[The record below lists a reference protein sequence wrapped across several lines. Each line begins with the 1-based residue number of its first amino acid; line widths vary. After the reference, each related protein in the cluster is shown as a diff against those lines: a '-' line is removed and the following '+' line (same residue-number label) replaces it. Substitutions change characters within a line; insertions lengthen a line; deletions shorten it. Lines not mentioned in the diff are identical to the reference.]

1 MKRFLSL
8 ILLLCSYTTFA
19 QQHLSQSRHTSVYT
33 YIYSLSNSELI
44 RLHTGE
50 LNETFLHNLVDSF
63 PIADELPSRIP
74 PGNYL
79 KVNALESHLNIVP
92 LILPNVYYKILHN
105 GKDLV
110 ITLHDVAGNEVKD
123 ATVLADKRK
132 VEYDQATHAW
142 RINNYD
148 HEAILQITHK
158 GMLHYVPL
166 DHTAQSSRFSRF
178 LNKVTGAVRP
188 GYWYRYI
195 RWKLFRRSYQG
206 FIAFSK
212 PIYKPNDTV
221 RLKAFILND
230 NGKPIN
236 EPLSLRLRDGYYSHT
251 LDTALSTIQ
260 PYRAGAYEYQFVL
273 SDGLHLKLNSA
284 YYIILE
290 KKGKRVVL
298 GDRFS
303 FREYELHNIT
313 FSARTD
319 KSIHTRDQ
327 PVALYLKARDEN
339 DLAVMDG
346 SVKIRI
352 STNTV
357 NTYGAPYLFVP
368 DTLWTCS
375 IKMDAP
381 GETKVLIPDSIF
393 PAAASVS
400 YTIHCDFLNT
410 NNESKHASISQDY
423 LYIPYQFKFEGKDDS
438 LQMTFTNA
446 GAPIPQTAMLSAVN
460 NEGDT
465 IQKIP
470 VSLPAAIKINP
481 YVSTYSL
488 TNNRQTESYAMNK
501 SNGQVQCISTR
512 TSDSIDIQVIN
523 PRKLFFWY
531 TIFAGDKIK
540 LRGYGDTLSWK
551 AATTTHK
558 NYHVSIQYIWAGETG
573 AEEHTVTYTDK
584 NLNVTIDAPAAI
596 SPGQKARIGISVTD
610 VNNKPVADADVTA
623 YAFTSKFNQTT
634 PPAVPYMGTYYRDK
648 KSYNNFIPQ
657 QPTVPYKTLPLNWQR
672 WSREMGLDSI
682 SYFRFLYPDAVF
694 RHYEPIPDNE
704 TEIAPFVTGKGNIIP
719 VHILYVN
726 EIPVFFSNANQLQRY
741 SFPIKSGWNK
751 IAMRTPY
758 QRIVY
763 DSVFMVKG
771 MKNILS
777 LDTAVVYKHI
787 DVERRPSFL
796 DQREA
801 KVLENYMIRV
811 DHTFRKNSAYIR
823 QGNKLYWMNY
833 EFNSRQTDYHRSNYL
848 IGPIMASAA
857 TLNVQDD
864 YRQVFLPESDY
875 EYNINPGLIK
885 QKSIC
890 TSEFY
895 RYSLNGAVPAV
906 NFEAHPLREAEI
918 DSIMMIQNE
927 NYIRGHNIFDYHSS
941 YIRNPGRLSIKVKND
956 TLADANKILQF
967 LLYSNKIY
975 YVRSYAGTTTNF
987 GPVSADSSYRII
999 VILSGNRY
1007 FETDSFMVAAH
1018 GVNYYEI
1025 KSYPVYPISST
1036 STNKALQKW
1045 NKFITKEK
1053 DTTEKQMPMPAP
1065 VAPKYRPSE
1074 IRISYNGPIRQIN
1087 GIVRDNVGEVLVG
1100 ASIRLQGTS
1109 SGTSTNEDG
1118 EFQMNVPTDGVLHI
1132 SYIGFETQVITL
1144 KNGYNFEVYLEPNHK
1159 MLSEVVVTSLGI
1171 RREQKSL
1178 AYSVVKIESKSL
1190 ENGKKKMVPTS
1201 PMIILDGLPYNGK
1214 LESISPATIKS
1225 ITRLSGEEATD
1236 LYGSDAEAGVII
1248 VTTNKAALTG
1258 GDLSPEGFQSNNLRR
1273 NFHDDA
1279 FWQPRLRTDTSGHAS
1294 FEVTFPDD
1302 ITNWRTLALVMADH
1316 KQTGST
1322 TTNIKSFKALSAN
1335 LGLPTFAVAGDTVNV
1350 IGKIMNYTP
1359 DSITVGR
1366 TFAANDS
1373 TYKTGMLTF
1382 KNAGIDT
1389 FPVAIRAG
1397 DSATFKYIVQK
1408 DGVPDG
1414 EERKIPVIQQ
1424 GTMETSGFFA
1434 ALYKDTSFTYTPIYS
1449 DRVKLYAVA
1458 EVLPILMDEIK
1469 YVQRYEYLCNEQ
1481 LASKLKT
1488 FLMEKKICTA
1498 IQRPFKGEKDIL
1510 EILAHLEKGK
1520 NGLQWGWWPNTP
1532 VSLWVSR
1539 HVTAALL
1546 MAEEAG
1552 YAINLNKQ
1560 AQIDHLAAQLN
1571 QRSESD
1577 SIGCMMQLADL
1588 NAKIDYKSYID
1599 SFAVHHKNL
1608 SVYARLR
1615 LAQLQQKAG
1624 LPMDLP
1630 FILSGQHHTLFGNVY
1645 WGDDSYYFFDNS
1657 IQETLLTYQILRK
1670 QGGYDELLQKVRGFF
1685 LEQRKDG
1692 HWRNTYESSLILE
1705 TILPDVMAEQA
1716 RGNAELKIGDSTITK
1731 FPYAATVQGTVNI
1744 SKKGGLAVYFT
1755 AYQQFHNSHP
1765 EKLFNKF
1772 SVSSSF
1778 GKDKLSAGEAV
1789 TLSVEIYAEAAA
1801 EYVLV
1806 EIPIP
1811 AGCSYV
1817 DQSQAWS
1824 NNEVHREYFKHKVS
1838 IFCSSL
1844 SKGKHTFTVSLLPRY
1859 TGSYHLNPA
1868 KVELQY
1874 FPVFMGREGM
1884 KKVEIR

>member
-44 RLHTGE
+44 RLHTGQ
-50 LNETFLHNLVDSF
+50 LDETFLHKLVDSF
-63 PIADELPSRIP
+63 PTADKLPSRIP

-79 KVNALESHLNIVP
+79 KVNASDSRLQIEP

-105 GKDLV
+105 GRDLV
-110 ITLHDVAGNEVKD
+110 VTLHDAAGNEVKD
-123 ATVLADKRK
+123 AVVQAGKRIIK
-132 VEYDQATHAW
+132 YDEVTHAW
-142 RINNYD
+142 RINDYD
-148 HEAILQITHK
+148 RQSILQITYK

-166 DHTAQSSRFSRF
+166 DHTAQSSRISR
-178 LNKVTGAVRP
+178 LWRKYTGYIRP

-195 RWKLFRRSYQG
+195 RWRLFIHTYQG

-212 PIYKPNDTV
+212 PIYKPNDTL
-221 RLKAFILND
+221 RLKAYILNEA
-230 NGKPIN
+230 GKPVN
-236 EPLSLRLRDGYYSHT
+236 EPLSIRLHDYSNAV
-251 LDTALSTIQ
+251 DTVLSIIK

-273 SDGLHLKLNSA
+273 SDELNLRLNSS
-284 YYIILE
+284 YYITLE
-290 KKGKRVVL
+290 KSKKRPFL
-298 GDRFS
+298 EDRFT
-303 FREYELHNIT
+303 FREYELHNVN

-319 KSIHTRDQ
+319 RTIHTRDQ
-327 PVALYLKARDEN
+327 QVALYLKARDEN

-352 STNTV
+352 SADRV
-357 NTYGAPYLFVP
+357 NTYNAPYLFVP
-368 DTLWTCS
+368 DTLWTYS
-375 IKMDAP
+375 TKMDAM
-381 GETKVLIPDSIF
+381 GETKILVPDSIF
-393 PAAASVS
+393 PKSASVS

-410 NNESKHASISQDY
+410 TNESRHASISQQY
-423 LYIPYQFKFEGKDDS
+423 LYIPYQFKFELKDDS
-438 LQMTFTNA
+438 LQITYTNA
-446 GAPIPQTAMLSAVN
+446 GKETSQTAILSVVN
-460 NEGDT
+460 GEGDT
-465 IQKIP
+465 IQKTR
-470 VSLPAAIKINP
+470 VSLPASIKVNP
-481 YVSTYSL
+481 YIAAYVL
-488 TNNRQTESYAMNK
+488 TNDQQTAVYAMDK
-501 SNGQVQCISTR
+501 SDDQIECISNR
-512 TSDSIDIQVIN
+512 TSDSVDVQVIN

-531 TIFAGDKIK
+531 TIFEGDNVK
-540 LRGYGDTLSWK
+540 LRGYGDNLSWK
-551 AATTTHK
+551 AAASNNK
-558 NYHVSIQYIWAGETG
+558 MYHVSIQYIWAGKTASEEQDIHL
-573 AEEHTVTYTDK
+573 AEK
-584 NLNVTIDAPAAI
+584 NLNVTIDAPAAV
-596 SPGQKARIGISVTD
+596 SPGQKTRIGISVTD

-623 YAFTSKFNQTT
+623 YAFTGKFGKTT
-634 PPAVPYMGTYYRDK
+634 AEQVPYMGKSYRYK
-648 KSYNNFIPQ
+648 KSYNNFVPQ
-657 QPTVPYKTLPLNWQR
+657 QPSNGYKILPLNWQR

-682 SYFRFLYPDAVF
+682 RYFRFLYPDSVC
-694 RHYEPIPDNE
+694 RYYEPIPDNE
-704 TEIAPFVTGKGNIIP
+704 TEIAPFIVGEGNIIP
-719 VHILYVN
+719 VNILYVN
-726 EIPVFFSNANQLQRY
+726 EIPVFFNNANQLQRY
-741 SFPIKSGWNK
+741 SFPIKPGWNK

-758 QRIVY
+758 QKIIY
-763 DSVFMVKG
+763 DSVFIVKG

-787 DVERRPSFL
+787 DIERRPSFL
-796 DQREA
+796 DEREA
-801 KVLENYMIRV
+801 NVLDNYMIRV
-811 DHTFRKNSAYIR
+811 DHTFRKNNAYIR

-833 EFNSRQTDYHRSNYL
+833 EFNSRQTDYHRNNYL
-848 IGPIMASAA
+848 IGPIMGTTA
-857 TLNVQDD
+857 TLNVKDD
-864 YRQVFLPESDY
+864 YRQAFIPESAY
-875 EYNINPGLIK
+875 EYNITPGLIK
-885 QKSIC
+885 QKKIC
-890 TSEFY
+890 TPEFY
-895 RYSLNGAVPAV
+895 RYSLNGTVPAV

-918 DSIMMIQNE
+918 DSILTIQNE
-927 NYIRGHNIFDYHSS
+927 DYIRGHNVFDYYSS
-941 YIRNPGRLSIKVKND
+941 YIGNPGRLSIKVKND
-956 TLADANKILQF
+956 TAADSNKILQF

-975 YVRSYAGTTTNF
+975 YVRSYAGTTINF
-987 GPVSADSSYRII
+987 GPVPADSSYRII

-1007 FETDSFMVAAH
+1007 FETDSFIVAAH

-1045 NKFITKEK
+1045 NQFITKEK

-1074 IRISYNGPIRQIN
+1074 IRISYNGPVRQIN
-1087 GIVRDNVGEVLVG
+1087 GIVRDNLGEVLVG
-1100 ASIRLQGTS
+1100 ATIILQGTS
-1109 SGTSTNEDG
+1109 SGTSTNENG
-1118 EFQMNVPTDGVLHI
+1118 EFQMNAPTDGVLHI
-1132 SYIGFETQVITL
+1132 SYIGFEPQVITL

-1178 AYSVVKIESKSL
+1178 SYSVVKIDSKSLL
-1190 ENGKKKMVPTS
+1190 ENGKKKIVPTT
-1201 PMIILDGLPYNGK
+1201 PMIILDGLPYNDK
-1214 LESISPATIKS
+1214 LESISPASIKS

-1248 VTTNKAALTG
+1248 VTTNKAALAG

-1302 ITNWRTLALVMADH
+1302 ITNWRTFALVMADH

-1366 TFAANDS
+1366 TFAASDS

-1408 DGVPDG
+1408 DGVADG
-1414 EERKIPVIQQ
+1414 EERKIPVVQQ

-1449 DRVKLYAVA
+1449 DPVKLYAVA

-1481 LASKLKT
+1481 LASKLKA

-1498 IQRPFKGEKDIL
+1498 MQRPFKGEKDIL
-1510 EILAHLEKGK
+1510 EILARLEKGK

-1552 YAINLNKQ
+1552 YTVNLNKQ
-1560 AQIDHLAAQLN
+1560 AQTDHLAAQLN

-1588 NAKIDYKSYID
+1588 HAKIDYKSYID
-1599 SFAVHHKNL
+1599 SFVVHHKNL

-1755 AYQQFHNSHP
+1755 AYQQFHNPHP
-1765 EKLFNKF
+1765 ERLFNKF

-1778 GKDKLSAGEAV
+1778 GKDKLRAGEAV
-1789 TLSVEIYAEAAA
+1789 TLSVEVYAEAAA